1 MADRSLSHF
10 KATLARK
17 QERNQKRQARS
28 DRKLMHNSF
37 GSKTEF
43 DFPKLSVS
51 ELKKVKADSRAQ
63 IKLEKKKQLT
73 KCLIV
78 MSIISSILLYV
89 ILKFS

>member
-1 MADRSLSHF
+1 MADGSLSHF

-43 DFPKLSVS
+43 DFPKLSES